1 MITNI
6 LPVLMPLDIRRYPI
20 FRTPLY
26 TYCVLTSVVDAMK
39 PAVLSQYFRSFLV
52 KLNMI
57 EAQLGQM
64 YLGGAQHYRLVFFTS
79 SNSFILTDDVS
90 FAIVLELKDDQ
101 APTATVNKVSEF
113 VPVTTS
119 FPLQCI

>member
-1 MITNI
+1 
-6 LPVLMPLDIRRYPI
+6 
-20 FRTPLY
+20 
-26 TYCVLTSVVDAMK
+26 MK

-64 YLGGAQHYRLVFFTS
+64 YLGGMLSYCLFSTIFFIFTPS
-79 SNSFILTDDVS
+79 DDVS

-101 APTATVNKVSEF
+101 APTAAVNKVSNLWHAIRAF
-113 VPVTTS
+113 INVRAGRSTTLAS
-119 FPLQCI
+119 C